1 MSSIGSPNPL
11 LFGGATSYEIK
22 RSLRFNST
30 DSPYLTRTPSSS
42 GNRSTMTWSFWYKR
56 GKLGSEY
63 VITAFNGTNT
73 DRIAFASDDQLHIE
87 LKNGNATEA
96 ELHSTRLFRDPS
108 AWYHIVIAFDTT
120 NSTTADRCKAYVNN
134 ERITEWDTN
143 DTISQNYVLS
153 GFNTASKVNDIGA
166 YSGSGGSRSGHCN
179 GYMAELIFID
189 GQQLTP
195 SSFAETH
202 EKTGQWVPKK
212 TVITSPNDG
221 TTWSSS
227 GADPHSLLN
236 SGTYANVFDG
246 DISNALT
253 VDQDATNYI
262 TLCDG
267 VSISCANTFGFM
279 SNSGSSTNT
288 LRINGSTTLAQ
299 TASGTVWTD
308 GSFTGTI
315 TKIEFGYL
323 AGSGSS
329 SNIYGVR
336 VDGVQLLDG
345 AGTHGKNGFHLNFS
359 ANSGTTA
366 TTLGKDSF
374 SNGNNWTPNGF
385 SVATGIGNDSLE
397 DTPTNNFCT
406 LNTLGSGIDGSGCD
420 ISQGGLYVARNSGSN
435 RFMDSTFTLSSGKWY
450 WEAKTGS
457 SISDYPRIGI
467 WNRGGYQNRLN
478 YPGEGN
484 SGVASDDHVR
494 GWGANGTSFG
504 ASGDSASG
512 LPTFSTSEVL
522 MFAMDMDS
530 GKIWFG
536 KDGTW
541 YTDDNS
547 TTTTAA
553 AIAAGTATPKFAD
566 LKSGAETQFRQS
578 EKGWTPIA
586 HMNSGDTWEFNFGSR
601 PFAHTP
607 PAGFNSICTKNLP
620 EPAIIKPSDYFKTVL
635 YTGQNTSDLYNVT
648 GVGFQPDLVWGKSRN
663 DTIDHILFDSVRG
676 DDKQLSSD
684 NNAAE
689 VVRSSAAYRF
699 LSDGFAVSTVG
710 NMNNPVNYVAW
721 NWKKSVTAGFDIVT
735 YTGDGSDGTSISH
748 SLGVKP
754 DLISVK
760 RRDGSGY
767 WVTECPHTHNG
778 RGMHWDL
785 DNGSWN
791 AGTNTITLNTS
802 NFTFANS
809 GDSNRKV
816 NFNGETYVAYLW
828 ASIPG
833 FSKIYGYSGNGNADG
848 EFIYTGFRPAYVVY
862 KATDEA
868 YWWIIHD
875 TGRDPDNVVKT
886 RTWINATNTENDS
899 GAYADFCANGIK
911 FRTSDAGNN
920 STNIN
925 HIVIA
930 FAAQTLKYAN
940 AH

>member
-22 RSLRFNST
+22 RSLRFNSA
-30 DSPYLTRTPSSS
+30 DSALLTHTPSGD
-42 GNRSTMTWSFWYKR
+42 GNRKKFTFSFWVK
-56 GKLGSEY
+56 KALGTTSS
-63 VITAFNGTNT
+63 TQALFSAWTGSGT
-73 DRIAFASDDQLHIE
+73 DRMTIFAGGSLQLEINPNKGE
-87 LKNGNATEA
+87 WRT
-96 ELHSTRLFRDPS
+96 TRLLRDPS
-108 AWYHIVIAFDTT
+108 SWYHIVCAFDTT
-120 NSTTADRCKAYVNN
+120 QAAVADRMKLYINNEGPITTFDVNSGSNLTQDYEITGWNKGSQIQHIGSYAGADNST
-134 ERITEWDTN
+134 
-143 DTISQNYVLS
+143 
-153 GFNTASKVNDIGA
+153 
-166 YSGSGGSRSGHCN
+166 GSSWFD
-179 GYMAELIFID
+179 GYMADFYFID
-189 GQQLTP
+189 NQQLTP
-195 SSFAETH
+195 ASFGETN
-202 EKTGQWVPKK
+202 EDTGQWVPIKY
-212 TVITSPNDG
+212 
-221 TTWSSS
+221 
-227 GADPHSLLN
+227 
-236 SGTYANVFDG
+236 SGTYN
-246 DISNALT
+246 
-253 VDQDATNYI
+253 
-262 TLCDG
+262 
-267 VSISCANTFGFM
+267 
-279 SNSGSSTNT
+279 SNSY
-288 LRINGSTTLAQ
+288 
-299 TASGTVWTD
+299 
-308 GSFTGTI
+308 F
-315 TKIEFGYL
+315 
-323 AGSGSS
+323 
-329 SNIYGVR
+329 
-336 VDGVQLLDG
+336 
-345 AGTHGKNGFHLNFS
+345 LNFKD
-359 ANSGTTA
+359 NSNTTA
-366 TTLGKDSF
+366 ATLGKDS
-374 SNGNNWTPNGF
+374 SGNGNNWTPHNF
-385 SVATGIGNDSLE
+385 SVAEGVGNDSVE

-467 WNRGGYQNRLN
+467 WNRGSYQNRLN
-478 YPGEGN
+478 YPGEGSSN
-484 SGVASDDHVR
+484 DDQVR

-512 LPTFSTSEVL
+512 LPTFSTNDVL
-522 MFAMDMDS
+522 MFALDMDN

-536 KDGTW
+536 KNGTW
-541 YTDDNS
+541 YTNDNS
-547 TTTTAA
+547 TTTTAS
-553 AIAAGTATPKFAD
+553 AIAGGTATPKFAD
-566 LKSGAETQFRQS
+566 LKTGAESQFRQS
-578 EKGWTPIA
+578 EKGWTPIV

-607 PAGFNSICTKNLP
+607 PAGFKSICTKNLP
-620 EPAIIKPSDYFKTVL
+620 EPAVIKPSDYFKTVL
-635 YTGQNTSDLYNVT
+635 YTGQNTSNQGLYPIT
-648 GVGFQPDLVWGKSRN
+648 TVGFQPDLVWGKAISS
-663 DTIDHILFDSVRG
+663 TIGHIVFDSVRG
-676 DDKQLSSD
+676 EDKQLEAD
-684 NNAAE
+684 LPDAE

-699 LSDGFAVSTVG
+699 LSNGFSVSTVG
-710 NMNNPVNYVAW
+710 NMNNPLDYVAW
-721 NWKKSVTAGFDIVT
+721 CWKESATAGFDIVT
-735 YTGDGSDGTSISH
+735 YTGDGSDGTSINH

-754 DLISVK
+754 DLIAVK
-760 RRDGSGY
+760 RRDGTGH

-791 AGTNTITLNTS
+791 AGTNTITLNAS

-875 TGRDPDNVVKT
+875 TERDPYNVVK
-886 RTWINATNTENDS
+886 RRSWINENNAENSS

>member
-1 MSSIGSPNPL
+1 MNTSCGPISLSTDNSITFTPTTGIAYSSSIRIYAYGAGSGYDITNTFELNGGSPVT
-11 LFGGATSYEIK
+11 FAGDA
-22 RSLRFNST
+22 
-30 DSPYLTRTPSSS
+30 
-42 GNRSTMTWSFWYKR
+42 
-56 GKLGSEY
+56 
-63 VITAFNGTNT
+63 GTNSFIWV
-73 DRIAFASDDQLHIE
+73 DVA
-87 LKNGNATEA
+87 
-96 ELHSTRLFRDPS
+96 
-108 AWYHIVIAFDTT
+108 
-120 NSTTADRCKAYVNN
+120 
-134 ERITEWDTN
+134 
-143 DTISQNYVLS
+143 
-153 GFNTASKVNDIGA
+153 
-166 YSGSGGSRSGHCN
+166 SGSGTLTSLKVRLQRPGTSYVRWAAIEIDGTILKTNGVN
-179 GYMAELIFID
+179 GY
-189 GQQLTP
+189 
-195 SSFAETH
+195 
-202 EKTGQWVPKK
+202 
-212 TVITSPNDG
+212 
-221 TTWSSS
+221 
-227 GADPHSLLN
+227 
-236 SGTYANVFDG
+236 
-246 DISNALT
+246 
-253 VDQDATNYI
+253 
-262 TLCDG
+262 
-267 VSISCANTFGFM
+267 
-279 SNSGSSTNT
+279 
-288 LRINGSTTLAQ
+288 
-299 TASGTVWTD
+299 
-308 GSFTGTI
+308 
-315 TKIEFGYL
+315 
-323 AGSGSS
+323 
-329 SNIYGVR
+329 
-336 VDGVQLLDG
+336 
-345 AGTHGKNGFHLNFS
+345 HLNFS
-359 ANSGTTA
+359 DNSNTTA
-366 TTLGKDSF
+366 ATLGKDS
-374 SNGNNWTPNGF
+374 SGNGNNWTPNNL
-385 SVATGIGNDSLE
+385 SVATGIGNDSVE

-484 SGVASDDHVR
+484 ENVASDDHVR

-512 LPTFSTSEVL
+512 LPTFSTDDVL
-522 MFAMDMDS
+522 MFALDMDN

-536 KDGTW
+536 KNGTW

-553 AIAAGTATPKFAD
+553 AIAAGTATQKFAD

-578 EKGWTPIA
+578 EKAWTPIF
-586 HMNSGDTWEFNFGSR
+586 HMNSGDKWYVNFGQKAFTHASAV
-601 PFAHTP
+601 PS
-607 PAGFNSICTKNLP
+607 GFKSMCTKNLP
-620 EPAIIKPSDYFKTVL
+620 EPAIIKPTDYYGTIM
-635 YTGQNTSDLYNVT
+635 YTGNDYNGTRAITGLDFAPDFIWNKCHTHASANNCWDTVRTLAALKDLRPDGDQAEGGEQSDKYGYITALSYTNPGTGGYNHVT
-648 GVGFQPDLVWGKSRN
+648 GSEGGGNS
-663 DTIDHILFDSVRG
+663 G
-676 DDKQLSSD
+676 SD
-684 NNAAE
+684 GNAAMN
-689 VVRSSAAYRF
+689 VNGRGY
-699 LSDGFAVSTVG
+699 VS
-710 NMNNPVNYVAW
+710 W
-721 NWKKSVTAGFDIVT
+721 CWKKSVTAGFDIVT
-735 YTGDGSDGTSISH
+735 YTGDGSDGTSINH
-748 SLGVKP
+748 ALGVKP

-760 RRDGSGY
+760 RRDGTSA

-778 RGMHWDL
+778 RGMHWNL
-785 DNGSWN
+785 DNGSWT

-875 TGRDPDNVVKT
+875 TGRDPDNVVK
-886 RTWINATNTENDS
+886 RRSWINVSNAENNS
-899 GAYADFCANGIK
+899 GAYADFYANGIK